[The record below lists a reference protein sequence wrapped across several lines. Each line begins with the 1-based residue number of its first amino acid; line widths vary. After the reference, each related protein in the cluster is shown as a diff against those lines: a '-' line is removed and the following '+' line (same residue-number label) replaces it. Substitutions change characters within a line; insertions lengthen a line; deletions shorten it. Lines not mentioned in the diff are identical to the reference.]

1 MMAGMGRLVGRRPD
15 HTASIARALRSELAP
30 GEQVVAGVYVQVPG
44 VNEAAMSGGA
54 SGAVAAAT
62 GSGVAFRDV
71 DGDQPAWV
79 AAAGAMGIAPDDARR
94 MTWSALAL
102 TTSRLLVARR
112 SRLTR
117 RVAGVVAAW
126 PVGEIERIEVPRQRE
141 ALTIHRGDRSLD
153 FELPAAH
160 KFLPDVYRELPTRL
174 AEVRAAT
181 RT

>member
-1 MMAGMGRLVGRRPD
+1 AGPASFAGYREAAPGRDRRHRRWAMMAGMGRLVGRRPD

-79 AAAGAMGIAPDDARR
+79 AAAGAMGIAPDD
-94 MTWSALAL
+94 
-102 TTSRLLVARR
+102 
-112 SRLTR
+112 
-117 RVAGVVAAW
+117 
-126 PVGEIERIEVPRQRE
+126 
-141 ALTIHRGDRSLD
+141 
-153 FELPAAH
+153 
-160 KFLPDVYRELPTRL
+160 
-174 AEVRAAT
+174 
-181 RT
+181 